1 LGDAA
6 EEGQMKHERFETT
19 DRNAAIFMA
28 PAVAK
33 SYGNPAPFA
42 AEAMLLIRYKEAFA
56 GKRALDL
63 GVGAGRTTQYLAP
76 FASHYLGIDLSPA
89 MLALA
94 HARYPNVRF
103 ADMDL
108 REIGKLQ
115 PESFDFIFGPWNIL
129 SAFSHDERIQI
140 IRRVHNLL
148 VPGGVFAFSAHNRD
162 WKFAGGHPLSKPP
175 RPRNVIDAL
184 HPMSWVNYLS
194 RRSLRREQA
203 DYAIFNDE
211 AHRWQGVFYYIS
223 RDAQISQLESC
234 GFEVLEALA
243 EDGRTLTPG
252 EATESNG
259 TIHYVCRKR

>member
-1 LGDAA
+1 
-6 EEGQMKHERFETT
+6 MKHERFDTT

-33 SYGNPAPFA
+33 QYGNPAPFA
-42 AEAMLLIRYKEAFA
+42 AEAMILIRYKEAFA
-56 GKRALDL
+56 GKRVLDL

-76 FASHYLGIDLSPA
+76 FASDYLGIDLSPA

-94 HARYPNVRF
+94 RARYPEVRF

-115 PESFDFIFGPWNIL
+115 PGSFDFIFGPWNIL

-148 VPGGVFAFSAHNRD
+148 SPNGVFAFSAHNRD
-162 WKFAGGHPLSKPP
+162 WKFAGGHPLSKPL
-175 RPRNVIDAL
+175 RPRNIIDAL
-184 HPMSWVNYLS
+184 HPTSWVNYMS
-194 RRSLRREQA
+194 RRNLRREEA
-203 DYAIFNDE
+203 DHAILNDE

-223 RDAQISQLESC
+223 PDAQASQLESC
-234 GFEVLEALA
+234 DFEFVEALA
-243 EDGRTLTPG
+243 EDGRTLRRG
-252 EATESNG
+252 DSTEGNG

>member
-1 LGDAA
+1 
-6 EEGQMKHERFETT
+6 MKHERFDTT

-33 SYGNPAPFA
+33 RYGNPAPFA
-42 AEAMLLIRYKEAFA
+42 AEATILLRYKEAFA
-56 GKRALDL
+56 GKRVLDL

-76 FASHYLGIDLSPA
+76 FASDYLGIDLSPA

-94 HARYPNVRF
+94 RARYPNVRF

-115 PESFDFIFGPWNIL
+115 PESSDFVFGPWNIL

-140 IRRVHNLL
+140 IRRVHTLL
-148 VPGGVFAFSAHNRD
+148 SPGGLFAFSAHNGD
-162 WKFAGGHPLSKPP
+162 WKYAGGHPLSKPL
-175 RPRNVIDAL
+175 RPRNVVDAL

-194 RRSLRREQA
+194 RKTQRREET
-203 DYAIFNDE
+203 DYAILNDE

-223 RDAQISQLESC
+223 PDAQVRQLEAC
-234 GFEVLEALA
+234 GFELLEALA

-252 EATESNG
+252 ESTESNG
-259 TIHYVCRKR
+259 TIHYVCRKC

>member
-1 LGDAA
+1 MEA
-6 EEGQMKHERFETT
+6 ERPKMKHERFDTT

-28 PAVAK
+28 PAVARR
-33 SYGNPAPFA
+33 YGNPAPFA
-42 AEAMLLIRYKEAFA
+42 AEAMILLRYKEAFA
-56 GKRALDL
+56 GKSVLDL

-76 FASHYLGIDLSPA
+76 FASDYLGIDLSPA

-94 HARYPNVRF
+94 RARYPNVRF

-115 PESFDFIFGPWNIL
+115 PESFNFIIGPWNIL
-129 SAFSHDERIQI
+129 SAFSHEERVQI

-162 WKFAGGHPLSKPP
+162 WKYAGGHPLSKPL
-175 RPRNVIDAL
+175 RPRNVLDAL

-194 RRSLRREQA
+194 RKKLRREEV
-203 DYAIFNDE
+203 DYAILNDE
-211 AHRWQGVFYYIS
+211 AHRWQGVFYYIGP
-223 RDAQISQLESC
+223 DAQMRQLESC
-234 GFEVLEALA
+234 GFEFLEALA
-243 EDGRTLTPG
+243 EDGRTLRAG
-252 EATESNG
+252 EPTEANG